1 LMEGTPKENV
11 NKVIFMVVNA
21 ETEPDTTWDRI
32 GIIPPFG
39 AVFSSYTKISIEHY
53 NEKTISLVKESVKSW
68 AEEIKTQRCKGKTIS
83 TASGSCGDIQF
94 YVIDVKFDLLED
106 EKKRMYYKKLPTS
119 FKLKPEDV
127 DNLRQAAQIIL
138 NKSPEFQR
146 LLNDLR

>member
-1 LMEGTPKENV
+1 LSAG
-11 NKVIFMVVNA
+11 
-21 ETEPDTTWDRI
+21 
-32 GIIPPFG
+32 G
-39 AVFSSYTKISIEHY
+39 ANGVKLFSI
-53 NEKTISLVKESVKSW
+53 LPALKS
-68 AEEIKTQRCKGKTIS
+68 T
-83 TASGSCGDIQF
+83 

-138 NKSPEFQR
+138 NKSSEFQR